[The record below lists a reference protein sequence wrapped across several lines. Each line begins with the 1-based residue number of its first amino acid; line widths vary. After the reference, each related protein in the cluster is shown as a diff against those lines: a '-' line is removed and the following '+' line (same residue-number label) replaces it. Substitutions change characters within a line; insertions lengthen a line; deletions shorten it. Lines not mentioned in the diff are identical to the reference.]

1 MSILS
6 GVSIPEDVLNA
17 IFKETV
23 PQDMAS
29 AFPHSH
35 LSPTV
40 TGTGLRLWT
49 LLSLQVQMFYDEMH
63 LAEVITTKLIPQV
76 RYWLNRCGEGGLY
89 LGLKVSCHSVAIS
102 LLEAVIIENLS
113 RFRALEITYLPF
125 KAIADA
131 NSSVPLPLLHTL
143 SIIRQHGED
152 TTHSLDMFDS
162 WKGLSQSRTLR
173 RLHVGGLSSTWI
185 RLPQVPWAQP
195 FLSATLLHDLLE
207 TCENLQYC
215 IVATNGTSFPQ
226 LYRLDITFAGAGGID
241 ALCHINFPSLR
252 SFALRA
258 SGRADGSQRNLA
270 PLSTFQNAFFSQLR
284 NVRNLT
290 IYTSPLSLIS
300 NETLIHF
307 LRCTPELESLTLS
320 CPQTNYTPLII
331 ALSNDTDDGND
342 LLPCLRSFTLCL
354 KFARYTRSVQC
365 DVVLHID
372 TNIGGE
378 KRKWKDG
385 ISQAYAEAAGGNV
398 DAVVPF
404 RCVEYAYDQ
413 CCSTDDEYGSPW
425 AVTM

>member
-1 MSILS
+1 
-6 GVSIPEDVLNA
+6 
-17 IFKETV
+17 
-23 PQDMAS
+23 
-29 AFPHSH
+29 
-35 LSPTV
+35 
-40 TGTGLRLWT
+40 
-49 LLSLQVQMFYDEMH
+49 
-63 LAEVITTKLIPQV
+63 
-76 RYWLNRCGEGGLY
+76 
-89 LGLKVSCHSVAIS
+89 
-102 LLEAVIIENLS
+102 VIIENLS

-185 RLPQVPWAQP
+185 RLPQVPWAQLTHLSLRP

-207 TCENLQYC
+207 ACENLQYC
-215 IVATNGTSFPQ
+215 IVATNGISVPKPPITVPQ

-284 NVRNLT
+284 NIRNLT

-354 KFARYTRSVQC
+354 KFARYVPLESILSAEDFARRMAQRRSGRPFSDKIGQC